1 MIEGMIGLAMKAVLL
16 VVMKWNKI
24 SAAVLS
30 VD

>member
-24 SAAVLS
+24 SVTVLS